1 MIGLIATKEGMTRVF
16 EEDGRS
22 VPVSVLKVDTNY
34 VSQIKTEDTDGYNS
48 IQLSSIDQK
57 EKNQSKSKLGHFS
70 KNNISLKKYIKE
82 FKIDTSELDGI
93 ELGKEFSVGLFQE
106 GQLVDVSGTSK
117 GKGFAGTVKRWNFAT
132 QDATHG
138 NSLAHRK
145 PGSIGQCQ
153 TPGRVWKGKKM
164 AGHMGNEN
172 KTTQNLKVVRVR
184 AGTIRSPIWKGGGV
198 TFAARSKSSN
208 PKKIN
213 KKMYKS
219 AMRSIFSSLAE
230 ENRILISEKITLEN
244 PKTKEFLDLMKKL
257 KFEGGLIIVNELSEN
272 LKLASR
278 NISNIHILD
287 VNSLDP
293 INLLRY
299 QSVLISE
306 DSLTK
311 IEELLT

>member
-34 VSQIKTEDTDGYNS
+34 VSQIKTEDSDGYNS

-82 FKIDTSELDGI
+82 FKIDTSELEGV

-172 KTTQNLKVVRVR
+172 KTTQNLKVVRVD
-184 AGTIRSPIWKGGGV
+184 
-198 TFAARSKSSN
+198 
-208 PKKIN
+208 
-213 KKMYKS
+213 
-219 AMRSIFSSLAE
+219 E
-230 ENRILISEKITLEN
+230 ENSLLLVHGAVPGANGSSV
-244 PKTKEFLDLMKKL
+244 
-257 KFEGGLIIVNELSEN
+257 II
-272 LKLASR
+272 KPA
-278 NISNIHILD
+278 I
-287 VNSLDP
+287 
-293 INLLRY
+293 
-299 QSVLISE
+299 
-306 DSLTK
+306 K
-311 IEELLT
+311 A

>member
-34 VSQIKTEDTDGYNS
+34 VSQIKTEDSDGYNS

-82 FKIDTSELDGI
+82 FKIDTSELEGV

-172 KTTQNLKVVRVR
+172 KTTQNLKVVRVD
-184 AGTIRSPIWKGGGV
+184 
-198 TFAARSKSSN
+198 
-208 PKKIN
+208 
-213 KKMYKS
+213 
-219 AMRSIFSSLAE
+219 E
-230 ENRILISEKITLEN
+230 ENS
-244 PKTKEFLDLMKKL
+244 
-257 KFEGGLIIVNELSEN
+257 LS
-272 LKLASR
+272 L
-278 NISNIHILD
+278 IHI
-287 VNSLDP
+287 
-293 INLLRY
+293 
-299 QSVLISE
+299 
-306 DSLTK
+306 
-311 IEELLT
+311 